1 MNTIIIPYEI
11 IEKTFGKF
19 IADNFN
25 TISAILVIV
34 GFIIAALSGR
44 FDEKNWI
51 QKAQD
56 KQQKRFDYL
65 NDQISKSKPKTNDKN
80 SYQGNKEKGIK
91 WYPSG
96 WTYSEKTQL
105 WEPPDYLQKE
115 SAEKWSWD
123 PDKRIWIDKEKEARM
138 EKYRKYHEGQPP
150 TFEEWKAQREKEKQ
164 EQQE

>member
-1 MNTIIIPYEI
+1 MNTIVIPYEI

-34 GFIIAALSGR
+34 GFIIATLSNR
-44 FDEKNWI
+44 FGGKNWI

-56 KQQKRFDYL
+56 KQQKRFDYM
-65 NDQISKSKPKTNDKN
+65 NDHISEKEPKTKDSNI
-80 SYQGNKEKGIK
+80 YQGNRKKGTK

-96 WTYSEKTQL
+96 WTYNEETSL
-105 WEPPDYLQKE
+105 WEPPDYLAKE
-115 SAEKWSWD
+115 SSEKWRWD

-164 EQQE
+164 EQQK